1 MLFNF
6 VSVHMKPLQVAA
18 NSTNSIAVTVSW
30 SEPGNL
36 THGIFCGVEILYRL
50 NDSVQRFMV
59 MTTSGIPGYELTNLK
74 PYRMYAISARPLTL
88 QGEGKESEE
97 VFVRTAES
105 GEF

>member
-1 MLFNF
+1 MFLNF
-6 VSVHMKPLQVAA
+6 VSVYMKPLQVTA
-18 NSTNSIAVTVSW
+18 NSKNSTAVIVSW
-30 SEPGNL
+30 NEPGNL

-50 NDSVQRFMV
+50 NDSAQRLV
-59 MTTSGIPGYELTNLK
+59 GMTTSGIPGYELTNLK